1 MHNLGISLRQVLVVL
16 IVCLTVDLVA
26 AQAVSPDLYGGLT
39 WRLIGPFRGGRVAA
53 VSGVPGSSTNFYFGS
68 VNGGIWQTSDA
79 GLVWNP
85 IFDGQHVASIGA
97 IAVAPSDSK
106 TIYVGTGESDIR
118 SDLSSGDG
126 IYKSTDGGRTWAN
139 VGLRDSRQISRIV
152 VDPQDASTAYVAVLG
167 HAYAAN
173 AERGIFKTTDG
184 GGHWSNVLDQGPDIG
199 AADLAIASNNPNV
212 LFATTWRAR
221 RPPWSVYG
229 PLGGPGSGLYRSLNG
244 GQSWSHVAGG
254 GLPDGDWGRTGVAV
268 SANGKRVY
276 ALVDPA
282 EKTAAGLYRSDDGG
296 DTWTLINSDSRL
308 INRSWY
314 FSSIT
319 VDPKNADVI
328 YIPNVA
334 LYRSED
340 GGKTITVVRGAPGG
354 DDYHQLWVDPSDSAR
369 MILGTDQ
376 GATVSLD
383 YGKTWSSWYNQPTA
397 QLYHVITDDRF
408 PYTVYG
414 TQQDSGG
421 IAVPSRTDHGQIDR
435 SDWFSPG
442 GSESGWI
449 APDPNDP
456 NIIYISGTYGSVDRF
471 DLRTSFSQDI
481 TPWPVPIWGTEIYE
495 RKYRD
500 PWTPVLLF
508 SPFDKKTLYFGT
520 QFVMKTTDGGLHWE
534 AISPDL
540 TGAKSPARESG
551 GATIENAR
559 ERGYGVV
566 YSIAPSSLN
575 GDLLWAGS
583 NSGLI
588 HITRDGG
595 KTWKDVTPKGVTDW
609 SNIAFLEASHFDPAE
624 AYAAVDRHRLDDQQP
639 YLYRTRDYGASWQL
653 ITNGMAAPS
662 FLRAVRQD
670 PQDKN
675 LLFAGTEFGIYV
687 SFDDGDHW
695 QSLQMNL
702 PVTSVHDLVVHG
714 DDLVI
719 ATHGRSFWV
728 LDDITALRQ
737 VSKAG
742 QAAEAWFYAPAT
754 AVRVE
759 NDSFLGTPVPPEEP
773 AAQNPPKGAIVD
785 YYLKSAAT
793 QIKLEIFDLKG
804 HLIRGFS
811 SGDTR
816 EVKHLPFAI
825 ADRWFPKP
833 QVLDRTPGMHRLVWD
848 LAWGRTS
855 AKTED
860 GDDDEEYGAPRG
872 PLVVPGTYELKL
884 TVDGK
889 TSTQKLNVVM
899 DPRLAVTAAE
909 LDQQYSLGQKM
920 FAEATRS
927 RQALA
932 EIRAVQAQIAAVQG
946 KLGDQQA
953 ELKASVRSV
962 QEEIKKLLSGSAR
975 SGEGMGLE
983 IASGGIGGALRVVE
997 SGHRAVPSQAIAVF
1011 EESDRAAKLR
1021 IEEWTRMKTTRL
1033 RQLND
1038 QLKRANADTV
1048 SIGEIEHEI
1057 EYLMTR

>member
-1 MHNLGISLRQVLVVL
+1 M
-16 IVCLTVDLVA
+16 
-26 AQAVSPDLYGGLT
+26 
-39 WRLIGPFRGGRVAA
+39 
-53 VSGVPGSSTNFYFGS
+53 
-68 VNGGIWQTSDA
+68 
-79 GLVWNP
+79 
-85 IFDGQHVASIGA
+85 
-97 IAVAPSDSK
+97 
-106 TIYVGTGESDIR
+106 
-118 SDLSSGDG
+118 
-126 IYKSTDGGRTWAN
+126 
-139 VGLRDSRQISRIV
+139 
-152 VDPQDASTAYVAVLG
+152 
-167 HAYAAN
+167 
-173 AERGIFKTTDG
+173 
-184 GGHWSNVLDQGPDIG
+184 
-199 AADLAIASNNPNV
+199 
-212 LFATTWRAR
+212 
-221 RPPWSVYG
+221 
-229 PLGGPGSGLYRSLNG
+229 
-244 GQSWSHVAGG
+244 
-254 GLPDGDWGRTGVAV
+254 
-268 SANGKRVY
+268 
-276 ALVDPA
+276 
-282 EKTAAGLYRSDDGG
+282 
-296 DTWTLINSDSRL
+296 
-308 INRSWY
+308 
-314 FSSIT
+314 
-319 VDPKNADVI
+319 
-328 YIPNVA
+328 
-334 LYRSED
+334 
-340 GGKTITVVRGAPGG
+340 
-354 DDYHQLWVDPSDSAR
+354 
-369 MILGTDQ
+369 
-376 GATVSLD
+376 
-383 YGKTWSSWYNQPTA
+383 
-397 QLYHVITDDRF
+397 
-408 PYTVYG
+408 
-414 TQQDSGG
+414 
-421 IAVPSRTDHGQIDR
+421 
-435 SDWFSPG
+435 
-442 GSESGWI
+442 
-449 APDPNDP
+449 
-456 NIIYISGTYGSVDRF
+456 
-471 DLRTSFSQDI
+471 
-481 TPWPVPIWGTEIYE
+481 
-495 RKYRD
+495 
-500 PWTPVLLF
+500 
-508 SPFDKKTLYFGT
+508 
-520 QFVMKTTDGGLHWE
+520 
-534 AISPDL
+534 
-540 TGAKSPARESG
+540 
-551 GATIENAR
+551 
-559 ERGYGVV
+559 V

-811 SGDTR
+811 SGDAR

-833 QVLDRTPGMHRLVWD
+833 QVLDRTPGMHRFVWD

-983 IASGGIGGALRVVE
+983 IASGGIGGALRMVE